1 MTKTITVANVK
12 GGSGKTSLSRELYF
26 SFLRTFKDTEKN
38 VSYYDLDTQDGN
50 QSQIVENSD
59 VIIVDTPGAMIDD
72 LGDLMESSDLVVI
85 PSRMTARDLPVLQ
98 TMIDLANARAQCP
111 VLYVLTCWNRFSAA
125 KAFQQVFDSFNV
137 EYSCIIPQS
146 EAFSQASACDCSVV
160 EIYPRTSFPVTAT
173 MNFVNS
179 ARKLIGYPEETAFI

>member
-1 MTKTITVANVK
+1 MAKTISVMNIK
-12 GGSGKTSLSRELYF
+12 GGSGKSTLSSELFYSFRRE
-26 SFLRTFKDTEKN
+26 FKDTDRH
-38 VSYYDLDTQDGN
+38 VSYVDLDTQSGN
-50 QSQIVENSD
+50 LSKIEQDAEI
-59 VIIVDTPGAMIDD
+59 IIVDTPGAMTQD